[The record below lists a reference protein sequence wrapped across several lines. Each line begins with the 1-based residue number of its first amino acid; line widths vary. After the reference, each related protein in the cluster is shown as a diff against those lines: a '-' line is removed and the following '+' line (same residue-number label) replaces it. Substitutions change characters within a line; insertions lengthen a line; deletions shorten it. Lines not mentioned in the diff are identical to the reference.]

1 MSGANA
7 LATTRFHCHQ
17 VQSAMMLVP
26 LEVRCLTAWN
36 ALAARIA
43 YRAGQHEACLEVLG
57 TDQELLAFTA
67 WITLEQG
74 NSAEALDLATS
85 ALTSDH
91 ADVAWR
97 VVASANATLHHPNW
111 RGAFLKTLTQLS
123 SSGRQRG
130 LCLVE
135 YGYHLT
141 MADDNAAAR
150 SAYAEALPLLSNDH
164 YFLALLHYNIAIA
177 CHRLGSVSQAV
188 HSAEAAVRVARHPEA
203 APFAARAW
211 SGLGMI
217 QRSHLEL
224 QRALHSYS
232 QAKIYSIESDDLV
245 QAWRGYAATLRLQGK
260 LDEALAQLFE
270 ALAFDAS
277 HVGTRTDIALLK
289 TQLGDISGALEL
301 MRTIP
306 SPAPAEEAQRLALV
320 RLEHQRVAGEVDAAR
335 AALARLDLR
344 GSWVSEER
352 RGFGELFALIGERA
366 VPIRAMRV
374 AVITDGAVRV
384 CIGDQTLPATPPRLA
399 ALLTC
404 LIHHDQRL
412 PKRSL
417 TDALTL
423 PGRTPRQREQALSR
437 AVTQLREYLG
447 WDDAITAQRNAYA
460 LDQSVQWSLEYP
472 SDMERFCADLSDPW
486 ISDWREAHL
495 EPLVF

>member
-7 LATTRFHCHQ
+7 LANTRFHCQQ
-17 VQSAMMLVP
+17 VQLAMMLVP
-26 LEVRCLTAWN
+26 LTVRCSSAWN
-36 ALAARIA
+36 VLAARIA
-43 YRAGQHEACLEVLG
+43 YRTGQHQACLEVLG
-57 TDQELLAFTA
+57 TSEELMPFQA
-67 WITLEQG
+67 WVMLEQG

-85 ALTSDH
+85 ALKSTH

-97 VVASANATLHHPNW
+97 VHASASAALNLPDW
-111 RGAFLKTLTQLS
+111 RAAFLKTLTQL
-123 SSGRQRG
+123 SGRQRG

-135 YGYHLT
+135 YGYYLT

-150 SAYAEALPLLSNDH
+150 SAYAEALPVLNNDH
-164 YFLALLHYNIAIA
+164 YLSALLHYNIAIA

-203 APFAARAW
+203 ALFAARAW

-217 QRSHLEL
+217 QRSRLEP

-245 QAWRGYAATLRLQGK
+245 QAWRGYAATLRSQGK
-260 LDEALAQLFE
+260 LDEALAQLYE
-270 ALAFDAS
+270 ALQYDAS
-277 HVGTRTDIALLK
+277 HVGTLTDIALLK
-289 TQLGDISGALEL
+289 TQLGDRSGALEV
-301 MRTIP
+301 MRAIP
-306 SPAPAEEAQRLALV
+306 PPVPAEEAQRLNLV
-320 RLEHQRVAGEVDAAR
+320 SLEHQRVAGEVDAAR

-352 RGFGELFALIGERA
+352 RGFGELFALIGQRA
-366 VPIRAMRV
+366 SPLIPMRV
-374 AVITDGAVRV
+374 AVITGGAVRV
-384 CIGDQTLPATPPRLA
+384 CIGDQPLPATPSRLA

-404 LIHHDQRL
+404 LIHHDQHVS
-412 PKRSL
+412 KRQL

-437 AVTQLREYLG
+437 TVTRLREYLG
-447 WDDAITAQRNAYA
+447 WDDAITAQHSAYA

-472 SDMERFCADLSDPW
+472 EEPERFCADLNDPW